1 MADKMLE
8 ISVVI
13 IVISLI
19 IALLR
24 FIKGPGSVSR
34 VVAFDVMGYFAISLI
49 ALAAL
54 FSDRVIYLDA
64 ALIYGLLAFLEVV
77 IFARYIERGL

>member
-1 MADKMLE
+1 MDNLILK
-8 ISVVI
+8 ISAVI
-13 IVISLI
+13 ILISLM
-19 IALLR
+19 IALVR

-54 FSDRVIYLDA
+54 FSDRMIYLDA
-64 ALIYGLLAFLEVV
+64 SLIYGLLAFIEVV